1 MSAYYNDG
9 ELSSDTDSDSGRRNG
24 GEMYKEIYGEEEE
37 EEEDED
43 RKVIEESK
51 K

>member
-9 ELSSDTDSDSGRRNG
+9 ELSGDTDSDNGQRNG
-24 GEMYKEIYGEEEE
+24 GEMYKEIHGEEE

-43 RKVIEESK
+43 RKVIEESNK
-51 K
+51 

>member
-37 EEEDED
+37 EEDED